1 MLKMK
6 KNIIFSGMT
15 ILLCST
21 ALAQTPKTHYDPK
34 SVTGAGECARCHTIE
49 ALAWNKSHHYK
60 TFKNLPVS
68 PEAEAIADKLDIFDI
83 TEEAACLQCHFTLKD
98 EGGGA
103 KAISGISCELCHGAG
118 KDWVNIHNDLGE
130 YKDDP
135 SKEPAE
141 HKKARLEKSF
151 AAGMNPL
158 TGFYDF
164 VSSCYKC
171 HTVPNEELVNVG
183 GHKAG
188 SDFEFIAW
196 SQGEVRHNF
205 LKDEVVNATRPRD
218 HLQLLYVVGRALDLE
233 YGLRG
238 LAKATSDDVYAKA
251 MVTRVQKARNHLVD
265 IIVAN
270 PDISKER
277 VEIPELKTLVDLV
290 PKEFMFNNEDE
301 YTKLADEVQKT
312 AKSLTTKLQEI
323 KTELAKV
330 DRLVPLSNKFKGSI
344 FRE

>member
-205 LKDEVVNATRPRD
+205 LKDEVVNATRPRE

-238 LAKATSDDVYAKA
+238 LAKATSDDVYA
-251 MVTRVQKARNHLVD
+251 RPFPGLKARNHLMD

-270 PDISKER
+270 RTYQER
-277 VEIPELKTLVDLV
+277 WSWGGTLVDLV
-290 PKEFMFNNEDE
+290 PKEFMLITNE

-312 AKSLTTKLQEI
+312 IADYETTGNQNRTGQGRPI
-323 KTELAKV
+323 GS
-330 DRLVPLSNKFKGSI
+330 LSNKFKGSI